1 MKIKKMVAAVSLLAM
16 MTAFISCASDDDE
29 ETTKETSKP
38 GTEQGTGTGGT
49 GTGGTGTGTGGTGTG
64 GTGEGTNITLSET
77 PVIFLAGDSTV
88 KTYGE
93 DQFIGGWGQFLSR
106 FLSSDVV
113 VKNCANGGRSSRS
126 FINEGRLYKFG
137 SYSFSENSGIPI
149 GEQIKEGDYLFV
161 QFGHNDDDTKELPST
176 LADRQVG
183 LGTPDA
189 NGIYPV
195 IAGELVSTDYLPA
208 GATTS
213 ASEIKKYGDKYYSYN
228 NADGSLNGT
237 YKWYLKQYIDFA
249 RSKKAVP
256 VLVTPV
262 CRVKFDS
269 NGKIIGGPGL
279 HGDNFAYVQAVRQLA
294 EEEDCLLIDLFAETV
309 KMQETATPT
318 YSDGLMAIVPN
329 GLTGEW
335 PVAYDA
341 AYKNTDLGYEKMEAT
356 HYNKYGAFITAAKL
370 VENIMAKADET
381 HKNGEKFSFVSKINK
396 TPEVVVHPNIISKTV
411 AKAIEAL
418 CTEIKVSP
426 DSREYPLVSAVVEKI
441 AAIGEITNDNYKAK
455 QDECAEARKAYNGL
469 NVDDRDGVTN
479 LSDLAAAEAKIKEL
493 IEANRPKPTKTI
505 ILNAEGVTIGSYTEV
520 KTYTDVSGSE
530 SFKVVAASG
539 KAVDVKAFTDK
550 FKYANENYTPSK
562 AFSMGGTATFGVNRY
577 VEFTT
582 EKPAIITVV
591 ARSTGSDTRSVKMVS
606 SAATGTTVA
615 TFDAP
620 GSVGVTS
627 TEDVIP
633 AGTYQLGSAN
643 KGIYLVQII
652 IEYFN

>member
-1 MKIKKMVAAVSLLAM
+1 MKKSVVKKAVALASLLSM
-16 MTAFISCASDDDE
+16 MFITGCTADDDSSSSE
-29 ETTKETSKP
+29 TPSNETTSESKP
-38 GTEQGTGTGGT
+38 DSGSSESNPI
-49 GTGGTGTGTGGTGTG
+49 
-64 GTGEGTNITLSET
+64 TGEQITLSES

-106 FLSSDVV
+106 FLDSSIT

-126 FINEGRLYKFG
+126 FINEGRLYQFG
-137 SYSFSENSGIPI
+137 SYNFSENAGVPI
-149 GEQIKEGDYLFV
+149 GNEIKEGDYLFI

-189 NGIYPV
+189 KGIYPV
-195 IAGELVSTDYLPA
+195 TAGELVSTNYIPA

-213 ASEIKKYGDKYYSYN
+213 ASEIKKYGDVYYSYN

-309 KMQETATPT
+309 KLQETATPT
-318 YSDGLMAIVPN
+318 YSDGLMALVPN

-335 PVAYDA
+335 PLSYDA
-341 AYKNTDLGYEKMEAT
+341 AYKNTELGYEKMEAT
-356 HYNKYGAFITAAKL
+356 HYNKYGAFLTAAKL

-396 TPEVVVHPNIISKTV
+396 TPKVVVHPNIISKTT

-426 DSREYPLVSAVVEKI
+426 DSREYPQASAVVTLIE
-441 AAIGEITNDNYKAK
+441 AIGEVTQENYKDK
-455 QDECAEARKAYNGL
+455 KTECEAARKAYNGL
-469 NVDDRDGVTN
+469 NADDKGGVTN
-479 LSDLAAAEAKIKEL
+479 LSVLVAAETAVADL

-505 ILNAEGVTIGSYTEV
+505 IFNAESGTNNATITSSTQVTAKGGTEKMTV
-520 KTYTDVSGSE
+520 VGTSAKAITYKS
-530 SFKVVAASG
+530 
-539 KAVDVKAFTDK
+539 FTDK
-550 FKYANENYTPSK
+550 FKYAGVNYEPTMS
-562 AFSMGGTATFGVNRY
+562 FSMGGSATFGTSRY
-577 VEFTT
+577 VEITT
-582 EKPAIITVV
+582 EKEATITVV
-591 ARSTGSDTRSVKMVS
+591 ARSTGSDTRTVKMVS
-606 SAATGTTVA
+606 SSATGTQVA
-615 TFDAP
+615 AFDAP
-620 GSVGVTS
+620 GSIGVTS
-627 TEDVIP
+627 VENIP
-633 AGTYQLGSAN
+633 AGSYQLGSAGN
-643 KGIYLVQII
+643 GIYLVQII
-652 IEYFN
+652 IEYFD